1 MRSFIGNF
9 ALAAAFGVAS
19 ILSVQA
25 VPQAAPTGN
34 QSNIDARI
42 SQRLKADPELKKYNI
57 KVVVSNGVATL
68 SGTVAT
74 EADRA
79 KAGSL
84 AKVDG
89 VNRVDNQIV
98 VDNQIDVDLDA
109 GTTGTTGRLP
119 GRVLEK
125 GVSKTGEVITDGWM
139 TTRIKAAFVNED
151 LLKNSAI
158 DVHTKGHVVTLSGTV
173 ATAAGR
179 ARAVGIAKGTDGVKN
194 VIDKLTIGPKN

>member
-1 MRSFIGNF
+1 LKEQKNMRSFIGNF
-9 ALAAAFGVAS
+9 ALAAAFGVACVV
-19 ILSVQA
+19 SVQA

-98 VDNQIDVDLDA
+98 DLDA
-109 GTTGTTGRLP
+109 GTIGTTGRLP

-125 GVSKTGEVITDGWM
+125 GVSKTGEAITDGWI
-139 TTRIKAAFVNED
+139 TTRIKAACVNED

-179 ARAVGIAKGTDGVKN
+179 ARAVGIARGTDGVKN
-194 VIDKLTIGPKN
+194 VIDKLTIGPKK

>member
-19 ILSVQA
+19 VISVQA
-25 VPQAAPTGN
+25 APQAVPTGN
-34 QSNIDARI
+34 QSTIDARI

-68 SGTVAT
+68 SGPVAT

-79 KAGSL
+79 RAGSL
-84 AKVDG
+84 AQVDG

-98 VDNQIDVDLDA
+98 VDLDA
-109 GTTGTTGRLP
+109 AALADVKSADT
-119 GRVLEK
+119 RVADAFFREK
-125 GVSKTGEVITDGWM
+125 ITDGWITM
-139 TTRIKAAFVNED
+139 RIRADFVNED

-158 DVHTKGHVVTLSGTV
+158 DVHTKGHVVTLIGTV
-173 ATAAGR
+173 ATAAAR
-179 ARAVGIAKGTDGVKN
+179 ARAVGIARGTDGVKD
-194 VIDKLTIGPKN
+194 VIDNLTIGPKKEGKKEERK

>member
-1 MRSFIGNF
+1 LKEQKNMRSFIGNF

-19 ILSVQA
+19 VVSVQA

-42 SQRLKADPELKKYNI
+42 SQRLKADPELKEYNI
-57 KVVVSNGVATL
+57 KVVVSDGVATL
-68 SGTVAT
+68 SGTVT
-74 EADRA
+74 TKADRA

-84 AKVDG
+84 AKVEG

-98 VDNQIDVDLDA
+98 VDLDA

-119 GRVLEK
+119 GRVLER
-125 GVSKTGEVITDGWM
+125 GVSKTGEAITDGWI
-139 TTRIKAAFVNED
+139 TTRIKAAFVDED

-194 VIDKLTIGPKN
+194 VIDKLTIGPKK